1 MKKILLVVFVSL
13 SSMVFAQ
20 AEFPYSKILRMSD
33 DELKEAKFKY
43 DSYRN
48 QYVLNKSNG
57 LQGALNVLSAINGT
71 TADIK
76 PHEDDY
82 QITLQYGDD
91 GVSSLTVIFYKDDT
105 YHELVTFIA
114 DNGENLLETNS
125 NTINK
130 IQFNYD
136 GLSFE
141 LNMRVVG
148 ITATTGL
155 TNSALVKTR
164 DESYNVYTYS
174 IFTGIEPQSEFIQSE
189 VKKQEKRD
197 KRGAKK
203 RTASELM

>member
-71 TADIK
+71 AADIK